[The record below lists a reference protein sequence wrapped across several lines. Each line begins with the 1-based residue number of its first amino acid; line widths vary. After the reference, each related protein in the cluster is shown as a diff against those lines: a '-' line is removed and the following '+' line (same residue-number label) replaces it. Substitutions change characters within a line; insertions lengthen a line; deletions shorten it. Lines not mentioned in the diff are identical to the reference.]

1 MRTNTTNLSMDDK
14 LYLRVREKEG
24 RLYPDDIV
32 ARLPLISDG
41 HPLAKE
47 WRARS
52 ASASR
57 LTRYLSARPKPLSIL
72 DLGCGNGW
80 LSNQLYI
87 PGHRVVGMDQNRYEL
102 KQAARVFQQNPK
114 LSFLEADI
122 FSTPVVSGYFDVIV
136 LASVIQYFHDL
147 PALLSE
153 LTKYLNPHGE
163 IHIIDSPLY
172 TDAELEEAVRR
183 SGQYYSSI
191 GFPEMAKRYFHHRLS
206 DLKAFDA
213 KRLYHPHPLLLR
225 LKHWLGQTDS
235 PFPWYAIR
243 KQGVE

>member
-1 MRTNTTNLSMDDK
+1 MTGESPNCMNVD

-24 RLYPDDIV
+24 RLYPDDVV
-32 ARLPLISDG
+32 AHLPSISNG
-41 HPLAKE
+41 HPIANE

-57 LTRYLSARPKPLSIL
+57 LTRYLSARPNPLSIL

-80 LSNQLYI
+80 LSNLLHTS
-87 PGHRVVGMDQNRYEL
+87 GHCVIGIDQNRYEL
-102 KQAARVFQQNPK
+102 KQAARVFPQNSR
-114 LSFLEADI
+114 LFFLDADI
-122 FSTPVVSGYFDVIV
+122 FSAPFISACFDVIV
-136 LASVIQYFHDL
+136 LASVIQYFQDL

-153 LTKYLNPHGE
+153 LTKYLKPHGE

-191 GFPEMAKRYFHHRLS
+191 GFPEMAKRYFHHRVS

-235 PFPWYAIR
+235 PFPWYVIR
-243 KQGVE
+243 KQGIE